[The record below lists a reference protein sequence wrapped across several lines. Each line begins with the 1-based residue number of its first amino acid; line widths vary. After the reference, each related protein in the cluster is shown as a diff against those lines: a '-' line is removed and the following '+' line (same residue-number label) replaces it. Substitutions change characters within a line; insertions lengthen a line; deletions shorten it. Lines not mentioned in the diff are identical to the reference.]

1 MAYHGMK
8 LESREEH
15 RKWMGLV
22 HNSDEVK
29 RDGQEVLSRHK
40 GKIGSAK
47 MTGHR

>member
-29 RDGQEVLSRHK
+29 REMGKRYCHGIK
-40 GKIGSAK
+40 G
-47 MTGHR
+47 R